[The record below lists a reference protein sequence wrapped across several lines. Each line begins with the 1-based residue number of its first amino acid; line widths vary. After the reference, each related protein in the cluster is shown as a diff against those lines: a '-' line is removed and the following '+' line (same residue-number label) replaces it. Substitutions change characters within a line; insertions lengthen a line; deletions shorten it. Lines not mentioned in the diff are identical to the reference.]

1 MITIGFST
9 REIDEQFIEHLK
21 KSSGVKNVE
30 IIPFENKGTHSLTEA
45 YNILLDKATNDI
57 VVLCHDDI
65 YFDTKNWGRKLL
77 KHFNRNPDYGIL
89 GVAGSK
95 YMPRTGMWWEVQT
108 EMVGIVNHEHEGRKW
123 TSKYSEDIGNK
134 INDTIIVDGLFMVV
148 NKPNIKK
155 NFNTEVKGF
164 HFYDVDFCFRN
175 FLEDVKIGVFFDVRI
190 THKSIGMTNGQWEK
204 NRQQF
209 AQSYE
214 SSLPILLPTTF
225 TKKKPKKS
233 EPLVTISLLIHN
245 QSKRLNSTI
254 ESIFKQ
260 DYTNFEI
267 IIINDHSTDEYCL
280 MKLTTLKDHQSINVF
295 DEKNEDPF
303 KSRISSIKE
312 GNGEFI
318 LSLDEGD
325 MVLPGYIKSG
335 VSIIKN
341 NPKISPVYCDIIHI
355 GKKQGLEQKQDWSLN
370 SIINETLI
378 IKNSIFSKESY
389 EKSMKNEGL
398 LDENNE
404 NIIYKNMSNIGL
416 LGKRIPK
423 GLMVKFNY

>member
-1 MITIGFST
+1 MITIGYST
-9 REIDEQFIEHLK
+9 KKIDPNFRDYIE
-21 KSSGVKNVE
+21 KSCGLHNVE
-30 IIPFENKGTHSLTEA
+30 VIPFENPGTHSLTEA
-45 YNILLDKATNDI
+45 YNILLEKASNDI

-65 YFDTKNWGRKLL
+65 YFEKNNWGNKIL
-77 KHFNRNPDYGIL
+77 KHFKRNPDYGIL

-108 EMVGIVNHEHEGRKW
+108 EMIGIVNHEHEGKKW

-175 FLEDVKIGVFFDVRI
+175 FLENVKIGVFFDVRI
-190 THKSIGMTNGQWEK
+190 THKSIGMTNEQWEK

-209 AQSYE
+209 AETYKE
-214 SSLPILLPTTF
+214 NLPILLPTTF
-225 TKKKPKKS
+225 TKKEPKKG
-233 EPLVTISLLIHN
+233 EPLVTISLPIYN
-245 QSKRLNSTI
+245 QAKRLNLTI

-267 IIINDHSTDEYCL
+267 IIINDNSTDEYCL
-280 MKLTTLKDHQSINVF
+280 MKLSTLKDHQNIKVF
-295 DEKNEDPF
+295 NKKNEDSF
-303 KSRISSIKE
+303 KSRILSINE

-341 NPKISPVYCDIIHI
+341 NPKISPVYCDIIHV
-355 GKKQGLEQKQDWSLN
+355 GKKQGLEQKQNWSIN
-370 SIINETLI
+370 SITDETLI
-378 IKNSIFSKESY
+378 INNSIFSKESY
-389 EKSMKNEGL
+389 EKSMKNDGL
-398 LDENNE
+398 LDKNNE
-404 NIIYKNMSNIGL
+404 SIIYKNMSNIGL